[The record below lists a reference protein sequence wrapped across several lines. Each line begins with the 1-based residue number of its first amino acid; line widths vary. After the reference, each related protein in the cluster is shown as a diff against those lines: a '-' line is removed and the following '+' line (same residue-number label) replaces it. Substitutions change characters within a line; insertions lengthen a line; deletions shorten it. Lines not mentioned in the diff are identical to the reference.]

1 MEHIYSLGTVVK
13 IKEDPSEY
21 TIIGYCPEDEEK
33 KIHEYIGINAA
44 LGLSLR
50 ANATCFDEENIEQ
63 VVFEG
68 YSDEKGTDF
77 RNRLKSMINK
87 YQSRINKMN
96 TADK

>member
-13 IKEDPSEY
+13 IKENPSEY

-50 ANATCFDEENIEQ
+50 ANAACFDEENIEQ

-68 YSDEKGTDF
+68 YSDEKGADF
-77 RNRLKSMINK
+77 RKRLKNMINK
-87 YQSRINKMN
+87 YQSRINKTK